1 MAYKK
6 WIVASPD
13 KQKAAELAEMCDT
26 DPFLT
31 LIASSRGYDTPE
43 ELEMF
48 FSDEPIL
55 ASPYELPN
63 VALAAEAINSAIEQN
78 KKIVVFGDYDC
89 DGVTST
95 ALFYSYLK
103 KRGAAVSYYLPDR
116 FSDGYGMNNNAID
129 HLKSEGVELIIT
141 VDNGISAAAEVEYAK
156 SLGIDTVV
164 TDHHLPPE
172 KLPAALAVVDPHIE
186 GSGCLFKDISGV
198 MVAFKVI
205 CATEGKEPEELI
217 DDYGDLVAI
226 GLVADVMPL
235 VNENRCMVKAGLR
248 VINNTT
254 KMGLIALLNSA
265 GIGRGDVT
273 ASKIA
278 FGIAPRI
285 NAAGRMASPDTA
297 LELLLCEDFKKANEL
312 AAKLEEY
319 NKERH
324 ILESGIYATAEKII
338 EENAYNHNRI
348 IVVAGENWHHGVL
361 GIVAAKLTERY
372 GRPTILLSVEDGVA
386 SGSGRSI
393 KGFSLFDALKNV
405 EDLFIKYGGH
415 QNAAGVTL
423 AEENI
428 DILRQRL
435 NEYADGMDRVVPV
448 LELDCKLNISA
459 VSLDLAEAL
468 AELEP
473 CGQGNAVPLFGLY
486 NLEIVRINEL
496 CGGKHT
502 KLILSREGKS
512 IQVMFF
518 CIPTA
523 SFPFVEGDVVD
534 IAANISVNEYNGS
547 RNVTVKAVNIR
558 KSGVGANEDSFFN
571 EVALYDD
578 LKCGK
583 VREYP
588 AVTRNEIGVVYRAI
602 TENVANQAI
611 IQRFIGCIGFFKTK
625 VAVDILLELGLIE
638 MRRIDYVKC
647 LNVVQGKKAN
657 LEDSK
662 ILKKLGGGI
671 IG

>member
-48 FSDEPIL
+48 FSEEPVL
-55 ASPYELPN
+55 ASPYELPD
-63 VALAAEAINSAIEQN
+63 VEKAAKAINEAIESN
-78 KKIVVFGDYDC
+78 KKIVVFGDYDS
-89 DGVTST
+89 DGITST

-103 KRGAAVSYYLPDR
+103 KRGAEVSYYLPDR

-129 HLKSEGVELIIT
+129 TLKAKGIELIIT

-172 KLPAALAVVDPHIE
+172 VLPKALAVVDPHIE
-186 GSGCLFKDISGV
+186 GSACLFKEISGV
-198 MVAFKVI
+198 MVAFKVV
-205 CATEGKEPEELI
+205 CAIEGKEPEEMI
-217 DDYGDLVAI
+217 YEYGDLVAI

-235 VNENRCMVKAGLR
+235 IDENRCMVKAGLR
-248 VINNTT
+248 VINNTK

-273 ASKIA
+273 AGKIA

-297 LELLLCEDFKKANEL
+297 LELLLCEDFNKANEL

-319 NKERH
+319 NRERH
-324 ILESGIYATAEKII
+324 VLESEIYVAAEKMI
-338 EENAYNHNRI
+338 EDNGYNHNRV
-348 IVVAGENWHHGVL
+348 IVVSGKNWHHGVL
-361 GIVAAKLTERY
+361 GIVAARLTERY
-372 GRPTILLSVEDGVA
+372 GKPTVLLSVEEGIA

-393 KGFSLFDALKNV
+393 KGFSLFDALKNS

-423 AEENI
+423 KEENI
-428 DILRQRL
+428 DTLRKCL
-435 NEYADGMDRVVPV
+435 NDYAEGMERVVPV

-473 CGQGNAVPLFGLY
+473 CGQGNATPLFGLY
-486 NLEIVRINEL
+486 NLEIIRINEL

-518 CIPTA
+518 CIPTQ
-523 SFPFVEGDVVD
+523 SFPFVVGDVVD
-534 IAANISVNEYNGS
+534 IAANISVNEYNGT

-558 KSGVGANEDSFFN
+558 KSGVGADEDSFFN

-583 VREYP
+583 IREYP
-588 AVTRNEIGVVYRAI
+588 LVSRNDIGIVYRSI
-602 TENVANQAI
+602 VGNVANQLI
-611 IQRFIGCIGFFKTK
+611 VQRFIGCLGFFKTN
-625 VAVDILLELGLIE
+625 VAIDVLFELGLIE
-638 MRRIDYVKC
+638 KKRIDYVKC
-647 LNVVQGKKAN
+647 LSVVPGKKAN
-657 LEDSK
+657 LENSE
-662 ILKKLGGGI
+662 ILKKIGGDIVG
-671 IG
+671 